1 MKQRVKKASRSIPK
15 SLHSKKIITE
25 MIIPQNSILSSNSSS
40 FSTQVSIYSS
50 SKSDDIKTLQYK
62 NKKFSAIA
70 FQANNK
76 ISSLEESLQEA
87 QYRLN
92 EVTQV
97 NEKLMQLNEE
107 SKNELKNE
115 KTKIMAQLEKIS
127 QNYKIYSQSH
137 QLVQTYEK
145 ENILLQ
151 QKIEEKNIKI
161 DNIKIVAL

>member
-15 SLHSKKIITE
+15 SLHSEKIITE

-62 NKKFSAIA
+62 NKKLSEIA

-76 ISSLEESLQEA
+76 ISLLEESLQEA

-107 SKNELKNE
+107 SKTELKNE
-115 KTKIMAQLEKIS
+115 KAKIMAQLETIS
-127 QNYKIYSQSH
+127 PNYQIYSQYY
-137 QLVQTYEK
+137 QLVQNYEK

-151 QKIEEKNIKI
+151 QTIEEKNIKI